1 MQRFGGLLLIL
12 TGVSLGAYTFLPP
25 PFDGEQSLREM
36 TRISAAPD
44 RSLDGIGI
52 GPGEGAGSLYAG
64 QRLAAASNA
73 GNRLETGAVN
83 KPSAAWSAIVTA
95 APAQGRIMSSKPGDR
110 RTRVQL
116 TRDLQAELKRVGCYG
131 GEITGAWSSSTKRAM
146 RAFMERVNATLPIE
160 DPDYILLT
168 LVQGHTAQAC
178 GVGCPSGQTPS
189 DSGRCLPNAVVA
201 ARAAKDIKTPAAA
214 DGVSDGRVARNR
226 LQPPAPR
233 TSIASVA
240 KPPVGAA
247 ARAAPVRAA
256 QDQVAARTDTGRA
269 ERLPWQDGDTSAPRR
284 VSRPDGMMAIGG
296 PRHEADPTQAPPSAT
311 ITPPRGRM
319 HIVTTEDDV
328 DWRNDRAAP
337 VLAPPSGEARAE
349 EYFEPESAAKP
360 VRSAS
365 KRKHA
370 KSAKRGKSAPYYA
383 RKVKPAKFFYYAGNN
398 NGRRRGF
405 PRPGSPAYNMLQ
417 AMGGIF

>member
-25 PFDGEQSLREM
+25 PFDSEQSLREM

-44 RSLDGIGI
+44 RSLDGVA
-52 GPGEGAGSLYAG
+52 PSEGTGSLYAG

-83 KPSAAWSAIVTA
+83 RPSATWSAIVTA

-131 GEITGAWSSSTKRAM
+131 GEITGAWSHSTKRAM

-168 LVQGHTAQAC
+168 LVQGHAAQAC

-189 DSGRCLPNAVVA
+189 ESGRCLPNAVVA
-201 ARAAKDIKTPAAA
+201 ARAAKDVKHSA
-214 DGVSDGRVARNR
+214 DGVSDGRFARNR
-226 LQPPAPR
+226 LPPPAPR
-233 TSIASVA
+233 ASIASVA
-240 KPPVGAA
+240 MPPAGPPA
-247 ARAAPVRAA
+247 ARTAPVRAVE
-256 QDQVAARTDTGRA
+256 DQVAARTDAGRA
-269 ERLPWQDGDTSAPRR
+269 ERLPWQNDDTPAPRR
-284 VSRPDGMMAIGG
+284 VSRPDGMMSIGG

-311 ITPPRGRM
+311 ITPPRGRV

-337 VLAPPSGEARAE
+337 VLAPGGQPHAE
-349 EYFEPESAAKP
+349 EYFEPEYAAKA
-360 VRSAS
+360 VRNAS

-370 KSAKRGKSAPYYA
+370 KSANRGKSGPAYTK
-383 RKVKPAKFFYYAGNN
+383 KVKPAKFFYYAGNN
-398 NGRRRGF
+398 NGRRRGLV
-405 PRPGSPAYNMLQ
+405 RPGSPAYNMLQ

>member
-12 TGVSLGAYTFLPP
+12 TGVSLGAYTFFPP

-44 RSLDGIGI
+44 RSLDEVA
-52 GPGEGAGSLYAG
+52 PSEGTGSLYAG
-64 QRLAAASNA
+64 QKLAAASNM

-83 KPSAAWSAIVTA
+83 KPSATWSAIVTA
-95 APAQGRIMSSKPGDR
+95 APAQGRLMSSKPGDR

-131 GEITGAWSSSTKRAM
+131 GEITGAWSHSTKRAM

-168 LVQGHTAQAC
+168 LVQGHVAQAC

-189 DSGRCLPNAVVA
+189 ESGRCLPNAVVA
-201 ARAAKDIKTPAAA
+201 ARAAKDVKHSAH
-214 DGVSDGRVARNR
+214 GVSEARVARNR
-226 LQPPAPR
+226 LPPPAP
-233 TSIASVA
+233 
-240 KPPVGAA
+240 AA
-247 ARAAPVRAA
+247 E
-256 QDQVAARTDTGRA
+256 DQVAARTDAGRA
-269 ERLPWQDGDTSAPRR
+269 ERLPWQNGDTSAPRR

-296 PRHEADPTQAPPSAT
+296 PRHEVDPTRAPASAT
-311 ITPPRGRM
+311 ITPPRGRV

-337 VLAPPSGEARAE
+337 VLAAPSPSGQALAE
-349 EYFEPESAAKP
+349 EYFEPEYAAKA
-360 VRSAS
+360 VRNAS
-365 KRKHA
+365 KRKNA
-370 KSAKRGKSAPYYA
+370 KSANRGKSGPAYTK
-383 RKVKPAKFFYYAGNN
+383 KVKPSKFFYYAGNN
-398 NGRRRGF
+398 NGHRRGLV
-405 PRPGSPAYNMLQ
+405 RPGSPAYNMLQ

>member
-25 PFDGEQSLREM
+25 PFDSEQSLREM

-44 RSLDGIGI
+44 RSLDGVA
-52 GPGEGAGSLYAG
+52 PSEGTGSLYAG
-64 QRLAAASNA
+64 QKLAAASNR

-83 KPSAAWSAIVTA
+83 KPSATWSAIVTA
-95 APAQGRIMSSKPGDR
+95 APAQGRLMSSKPGDR

-116 TRDLQAELKRVGCYG
+116 TRDLQAELRRVGCYG
-131 GEITGAWSSSTKRAM
+131 GEITGAWSQSTKRAM

-168 LVQGHTAQAC
+168 LVQGHADRAC

-189 DSGRCLPNAVVA
+189 ESGRCLPNAVVA
-201 ARAAKDIKTPAAA
+201 ARAAKDVRHSA
-214 DGVSDGRVARNR
+214 DGVSEARVARNR
-226 LQPPAPR
+226 LPPPE
-233 TSIASVA
+233 
-240 KPPVGAA
+240 
-247 ARAAPVRAA
+247 
-256 QDQVAARTDTGRA
+256 DQVAARTDTGRA
-269 ERLPWQDGDTSAPRR
+269 ERLPWQNDDTSAPRR

-296 PRHEADPTQAPPSAT
+296 PRHEADPTRAPPSAT
-311 ITPPRGRM
+311 ITPPRGRV
-319 HIVTTEDDV
+319 HILTTEDDV

-337 VLAPPSGEARAE
+337 VLAAPNPSGQALAE
-349 EYFEPESAAKP
+349 EYFEPEYAAKAA
-360 VRSAS
+360 RNAS

-370 KSAKRGKSAPYYA
+370 KSANRGKSVK
-383 RKVKPAKFFYYAGNN
+383 KVKPSKFFYYAGDNN
-398 NGRRRGF
+398 SRRRGF